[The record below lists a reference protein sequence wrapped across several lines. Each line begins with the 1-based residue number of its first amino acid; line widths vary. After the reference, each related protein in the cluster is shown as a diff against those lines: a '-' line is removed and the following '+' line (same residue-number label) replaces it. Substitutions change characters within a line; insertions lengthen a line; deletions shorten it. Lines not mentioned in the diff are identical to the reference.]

1 MNKEYSDAFGFR
13 LLGHFTAF
21 LAEYPEKGGQIQS
34 ICDEDFKA
42 TCIKCYPII
51 LSTGVDPSKYNP
63 PVVAATASIRS
74 TLREM
79 FPLKE
84 EIIDLDVESEDEEA
98 PPSPE
103 LKCPSNS
110 PKRPKIST
118 AKVAEKVAE
127 KPIEKK
133 EYPKEP
139 LLKAVD
145 VSCFQCSRLSTIN
158 KNLLKDLELSTQN
171 EQKLIFENHNLRKAL
186 EDKDIELKKIQ
197 ARLYACRDAFNKLT
211 LEVQPIREDPS
222 YNDLKQFYEFKR
234 KRTQ

>member
-1 MNKEYSDAFGFR
+1 MVKMNKEYSDAFGFR

-51 LSTGVDPSKYNP
+51 LSTGIDPAKYNP
-63 PVVAATASIRS
+63 PVVAAAASIRS

-79 FPLKE
+79 FPVKE
-84 EIIDLDVESEDEEA
+84 EVIDLDVESEDDEEA

-103 LKCPSNS
+103 LLKCPSNS
-110 PKRPKIST
+110 PRRPKISL
-118 AKVAEKVAE
+118 ARVVE
-127 KPIEKK
+127 KPVDKK

-139 LLKAVD
+139 LLKSVD
-145 VSCFQCSRLSTIN
+145 ISCFQCSRLSTIN
-158 KNLLKDLELSTQN
+158 NNLLKDLELSTQN
-171 EQKLIFENHNLRKAL
+171 EKKLTLENHNLRKAL
-186 EDKDIELKKIQ
+186 AEKTMDLKIAQ
-197 ARLYACRDAFNKLT
+197 QEYNKLSRET
-211 LEVQPIREDPS
+211 SNLREDPA
-222 YNDLKQFYEFKR
+222 YPDILNYFEYLKTKR